1 MENYSFYLDRKVTI
15 WRREAFTIRAE
26 TENQAT
32 LMAINSA
39 RNGNI
44 DYHNPDYEELWETCE
59 EMAVRDNNHQATEE
73 LFIERQR
80 IGRNSIWNNTEDR
93 NILSNN

>member
-1 MENYSFYLDRKVTI
+1 MENYSFYLDRKVTM
-15 WRREAFTIRAE
+15 WRRETFTIRAE

-32 LMAINSA
+32 LMAINSI

-44 DYHNPDYEELWETCE
+44 DDHNPDYEELWDTCE

-73 LFIERQR
+73 LFVGGQR
-80 IGRNSIWNNTEDR
+80 LGGKSIWNNTEDR
-93 NILSNN
+93 NTINNN